1 MSHPERDPSN
11 VAARYRVQRLGE
23 GGFELR
29 AAQGTLPSLNVRRQG
44 AFLNLKT
51 TPQAAHWYA
60 SDSPRSN
67 AFHLVRLRVE
77 ELAIGHRG
85 DEGWSSP
92 LVDNCFFVIDGE
104 KLRYVAL
111 TELRILSEEQFLIE
125 KEKLARTRGEE
136 VIVETKPDGNQD
148 RPLAMASIVHCS
160 AMPEHD
166 VAETLECTVGLP
178 SEYFQKLLDGCLN
191 RRISK
196 VHLHGIG
203 GALSSSFEYGSTRE
217 LILCA
222 NEGFD
227 IKIGDVSFDY
237 LV

>member
-1 MSHPERDPSN
+1 MSHPEHDPRN
-11 VAARYRVQRLGE
+11 VAARYRVQSLGD

-29 AAQGTLPSLNVRRQG
+29 AAQGTLPSLNVRRRG

-51 TPQAAHWYA
+51 APQAAHWYA
-60 SDSPRSN
+60 SERSN

-77 ELAIGHRG
+77 ELAIGNRG

-104 KLRYVAL
+104 KLRYVPL

-125 KEKLARTRGEE
+125 KDMLARTRGEE
-136 VIVETKPDGNQD
+136 VIVETKPDENQD
-148 RPLAMASIVHCS
+148 RPLAMANIIHCS

-178 SEYFQKLLDGCLN
+178 SEYFQNLLDGCLN

-196 VHLHGIG
+196 VYLRGIG

-227 IKIGDVSFDY
+227 IKISDVSFDY